1 MGKLCVISEK
11 VDSWSPYR
19 DVKTVVVSVHK
30 RVVWRKFDG
39 RLETINGEKF
49 VVF

>member
-1 MGKLCVISEK
+1 MRKRVKSQK
-11 VDSWSPYR
+11 VDIWKPYR

-30 RVVWRKFDG
+30 RMVWRKSDG